1 MMTVVLESGISVQD
15 IESKHQISLLI
26 LAIEGR
32 ARDTREAV
40 SDLLHLGANPNISP
54 EGQDSPLIKVVKQG
68 QPDIADMLIKAGAKV
83 NHIGEM
89 GDAAV
94 HVCCKQ
100 GL

>member
-1 MMTVVLESGISVQD
+1 MMRVVLASGISAQD
-15 IESKHQISLLI
+15 IETKHQISLLI
-26 LAIEGR
+26 LAIEGC
-32 ARDTREAV
+32 ARDIREAV
-40 SDLLHLGANPNISP
+40 SDLLLRGANPNIFP
-54 EGQDSPLIKVVKQG
+54 EGQDSPLVKAVKQG
-68 QPDIADMLIKAGAKV
+68 QPDIIDMLIKAGAKV